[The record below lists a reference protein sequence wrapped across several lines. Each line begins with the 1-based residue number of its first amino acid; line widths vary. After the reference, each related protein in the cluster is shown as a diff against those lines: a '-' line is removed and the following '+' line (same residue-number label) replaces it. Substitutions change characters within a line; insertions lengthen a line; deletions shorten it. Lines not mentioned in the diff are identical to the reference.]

1 MDLSTRSNMATQSLR
16 QSIKVVALVF
26 LPAIA
31 ITIFAVVRASDYQ
44 AEVNWPLM
52 ISLLVALVVALAAW
66 KYASILKGLQQK
78 ESDLSQKLLLVEGF
92 FERNPAMMWV
102 KDLHGGYLSINHA
115 FRKFTNTE
123 DTPVECI
130 HHEEIFGR
138 VNADAMVDQDRQVVE
153 YKLAM
158 EFEGVWPG
166 KEGKTYYSIL
176 RFPLFNDK
184 GDVVAVAGI
193 ANDRTDQ
200 VRARKAL
207 RESEKQFRTLVESAP
222 DAVLISNSGGKIL
235 LVNKQAEILFGL
247 TRKDLMRRTLE
258 EVIPNINLKQLEQKV
273 TGTDGGSIEKNLFS
287 TTVEDNEGQEKPV
300 EVAIS
305 TSKAEE
311 GVALTCLI
319 RDVSDRMK
327 LESLVRQTQ
336 KMDAIGKLTGG
347 MAHDFNNLLGVVMG
361 NVDLAARKLEEDSP
375 LRKRLDTI
383 RKASESGADLTKRML
398 AVARRQPLQPKATNI
413 NRIIEEMSDI
423 LPRTLGPDVEIR
435 YSVRE
440 NIPAVLIDKSGLE
453 NVILNL
459 AINSRD
465 AMPNGGEFKIC
476 TDIVHLTE
484 SNPFVKQDDV
494 SPGTYVLISF
504 TDEGEG
510 MPEDVLQRVFEP
522 FFSTK
527 ERGKGTGLGLAM
539 SYGFVKQSGGSIQIF
554 SEVGKGTKLDILLP
568 VSEEEEVVTS
578 KESTQIESVLSGN
591 NSEKVLV
598 VDDEPELLEVTKTFM
613 EDMGFDVISATNGKE
628 GITAL
633 RNNPDTNLLFTDIV
647 MPGGIN
653 GVKLA
658 KTAREEVPDI
668 KVLYM
673 SGFPSGV
680 IADRSGVELDAPLI
694 TKPYSMKELASA
706 LDVLLRE
713 AP

>member
-1 MDLSTRSNMATQSLR
+1 MSARSSQAVLSIKQSLR
-16 QSIKVVALVF
+16 VVVLVF

-31 ITIFAVVRASDYQ
+31 MTVLAVVGASGPQ
-44 AEVNWPLM
+44 PAVSWPLI
-52 ISLLVALVVALAAW
+52 ISLVATLIIVLAAW
-66 KYASILKGLQQK
+66 KYTNILTGLQNK
-78 ESDLSQKLLLVEGF
+78 ESELSQKLLLVEGF

-102 KDLHGGYLSINHA
+102 KDLQGEYLAINQA

-123 DTPVECI
+123 DTPVDCVK
-130 HHEEIFGR
+130 HEELFGS
-138 VNADAMVDQDRQVVE
+138 VNADAMADQDRQVVE

-158 EFEGVWPG
+158 EFEGVWPNG
-166 KEGKTYYSIL
+166 EGKSYYSIL
-176 RFPLFNDK
+176 RFPLFDEK
-184 GDVVAVAGI
+184 GDVIAVAGI

-235 LVNKQAEILFGL
+235 LVNKQAEILLGL
-247 TRKDLMRRTLE
+247 SRKELLRRTLE
-258 EVIPNINLKQLEQKV
+258 EVIPTIDLKHLERKV
-273 TGTDGGSIEKNLFS
+273 RGNDGGPIEKNLFS
-287 TTVEDNEGQEKPV
+287 TSIKDSEGIEKPV

-305 TSKAEE
+305 TSRTEE
-311 GVALTCLI
+311 DVALTCLV
-319 RDVSDRMK
+319 RDVSDRLK
-327 LESLVRQTQ
+327 LESMVRQTQ

-347 MAHDFNNLLGVVMG
+347 MAHDFNNLLGVIMG
-361 NVDLAARKLEEDSP
+361 NVDLASRKLEEDSP
-375 LRKRLDTI
+375 LRKRLETI

-423 LPRTLGPDVEIR
+423 LPRTLGPDIEIR
-435 YSVRE
+435 YSIRE
-440 NIPAVLIDKSGLE
+440 NMPPVLIDKSGLE

-465 AMPNGGEFKIC
+465 AMPSGGEFKIC

-510 MPEDVLQRVFEP
+510 MPEEVLQRVFEP
-522 FFSTK
+522 FFTTK

-554 SEVGKGTKLDILLP
+554 SEPGKGTKLDILLP
-568 VSEEEEVVTS
+568 VCEEVEAASPT
-578 KESTQIESVLSGN
+578 ESTQIESVLSGN
-591 NSEKVLV
+591 NAEKVLV
-598 VDDEPELLEVTKTFM
+598 VDDEPELLEVTSTFM
-613 EDMGFDVISATNGKE
+613 EDMGFDVISAANGKE
-628 GITAL
+628 GMRAL

-658 KTAREEVPDI
+658 KQAREEVPGI

-680 IADRSGVELDAPLI
+680 IADRSGMELDAPLI

>member
-1 MDLSTRSNMATQSLR
+1 MNLSTRSNMATLSMR
-16 QSIKVVALVF
+16 QSIRVMALIF
-26 LPAIA
+26 LPTMA
-31 ITIFAVVRASDYQ
+31 ITLFAVISASGYQ
-44 AEVNWPLM
+44 AELSWPLVV
-52 ISLLVALVVALAAW
+52 SLLLAFVVALAAW

-78 ESDLSQKLLLVEGF
+78 ESELSQKLLLVEGF

-102 KDLHGGYLSINHA
+102 KDLHGGYLAVNHA

-123 DTPVECI
+123 DTPVECV
-130 HHEEIFGR
+130 HHEEIFGK

-166 KEGKTYYSIL
+166 KEGKSYYSIL
-176 RFPLFNDK
+176 RFPLFNNK
-184 GDVVAVAGI
+184 GEVIAVAGI

-247 TRKDLMRRTLE
+247 SRKELLRRTLD
-258 EVIPNINLKQLEQKV
+258 EVIPNIDLKQLEAKV
-273 TGTDGGSIEKNLFS
+273 SGSDSGPIEKNLFS

-319 RDVSDRMK
+319 RDVSDRIK

-361 NVDLAARKLEEDSP
+361 NVDLAARKLDDDSP

-440 NIPAVLIDKSGLE
+440 NVPAVLIDKSGLE

-494 SPGTYVLISF
+494 TPGTYVLISF
-504 TDEGEG
+504 SDEGEG

-568 VSEEEEVVTS
+568 VCEEEEVVS
-578 KESTQIESVLSGN
+578 SMESTKIDSVLSGN
-591 NSEKVLV
+591 NCEKVLV

-613 EDMGFDVISATNGKE
+613 EDMGFDVISASNGQE
-628 GITAL
+628 GISAL
-633 RNNPDTNLLFTDIV
+633 RNHPDTNLLFTDIV

-658 KTAREEVPDI
+658 KTARDEVPGI

-680 IADRSGVELDAPLI
+680 IADRSGMELDAPLI

>member
-1 MDLSTRSNMATQSLR
+1 MATVSMR
-16 QSIKVVALVF
+16 QSMRMMALVF

-31 ITIFAVVRASDYQ
+31 ITIFAVVNATDYQ
-44 AEVNWPLM
+44 AELSWPLL

-66 KYASILKGLQQK
+66 KYASILKGLQRK
-78 ESDLSQKLLLVEGF
+78 ESELSQKLLLVEGF
-92 FERNPAMMWV
+92 FERNPTMMWV
-102 KDLHGGYLSINHA
+102 KDLHGGYLAINHA

-130 HHEEIFGR
+130 HHDEIFGK
-138 VNADAMVDQDRQVVE
+138 VNADAMVDQDRQVME

-158 EFEGVWPG
+158 EFEGVWPD
-166 KEGKTYYSIL
+166 KEGKTYFSIL

-184 GDVVAVAGI
+184 GDVIAVAGI

-247 TRKDLMRRTLE
+247 SRKDLLRRTLE
-258 EVIPNINLKQLEQKV
+258 EVIPNINLKQLEKKV
-273 TGTDGGSIEKNLFS
+273 RGSDGGPIEKNLFS
-287 TTVEDNEGQEKPV
+287 TSVEDNEGQEKPV

-305 TSKAEE
+305 TSKTED

-361 NVDLAARKLEEDSP
+361 NVDLAARKLEADDP
-375 LRKRLDTI
+375 LRKRLETI

-465 AMPNGGEFKIC
+465 AMPNGGEFRIC

-494 SPGTYVLISF
+494 SPGTYVLISC

-510 MPEDVLQRVFEP
+510 MPDAVLQRVFEP

-578 KESTQIESVLSGN
+578 KESTQIDSVLSGN

-613 EDMGFDVISATNGKE
+613 EDMGFDVISASNGKE
-628 GITAL
+628 GISAL
-633 RNNPDTNLLFTDIV
+633 RNHPDTNLLFTDIV

-658 KTAREEVPDI
+658 KAARDEVPGI

-680 IADRSGVELDAPLI
+680 IADRSGMELDAPLI